1 MTALRALVEPRIS
14 PGAGEGGTDSDIMQV
29 MMVEIAR
36 GLAPEQSSMAPFS
49 DEEIVVWSLL
59 KREMQE
65 IAVRGQIV
73 DIPADFPDVRD
84 YEPGKARRLDGR
96 GSS

>member
-1 MTALRALVEPRIS
+1 M
-14 PGAGEGGTDSDIMQV
+14 DSDIMQV

-36 GLAPEQSSMAPFS
+36 GLAPEQSSMAPLS

-73 DIPADFPDVRD
+73 EIPADFPDVRD
-84 YEPGKARRLDGR
+84 YEPGEADASTGR
-96 GSS
+96 GSSQ